1 MLKHRFVEFMPDELE
16 QGVIYISLE
25 YGSVIHLCACGCGEE
40 VNTPLS
46 PTGWKLTYNGKVVT
60 LHPSIGNWSYDCRS
74 HYWIQNGEI
83 VWAEN
88 WSYDQVESKRN
99 SDREFSDS
107 YFKKQLGDDDTS
119 VLREKDIRIE
129 PDSQVKMSFW
139 NRLFKLF
146 N

>member
-16 QGVIYISLE
+16 QGIIYISLE

-107 YFKKQLGDDDTS
+107 YFKKQLENDDTS
-119 VLREKDIRIE
+119 VLRKKDIKIE
-129 PDSQVKMSFW
+129 SDSQVKMSFW